1 VSISLFTS
9 TISIKTISY
18 IVAFLLLYF
27 SLLKSTV
34 GPEGKIIGVDITD
47 RMLQQ
52 AEERVVR
59 NGWANIDLVKSDAAE
74 FRFPQDVDGII
85 STFAITLCP
94 EFDKVILNGC
104 KSLKPGRR
112 WVILDLKM
120 PDNWLSFFTPL
131 FIFLSRPFGVTEDL
145 ITRHPWESLNK
156 YFKNF
161 TMTELYK
168 GVAYIAVGE
177 KG

>member
-1 VSISLFTS
+1 MSISLFTS

-85 STFAITLCP
+85 
-94 EFDKVILNGC
+94 
-104 KSLKPGRR
+104 
-112 WVILDLKM
+112 
-120 PDNWLSFFTPL
+120 
-131 FIFLSRPFGVTEDL
+131 
-145 ITRHPWESLNK
+145 
-156 YFKNF
+156 
-161 TMTELYK
+161 
-168 GVAYIAVGE
+168 
-177 KG
+177 